1 MISLGTYRSAVP
13 ARRTKDARLQ
23 DNQANLRAR
32 RAGPTGIGRR
42 AGRLAAPD
50 PLRKPVPEAA
60 KKEGRGQQDVSVV
73 FDTIRS
79 NARAHS

>member
-1 MISLGTYRSAVP
+1 VISLGTYRSAVP
-13 ARRTKDARLQ
+13 ARRTKDTRLP

-50 PLRKPVPEAA
+50 PLREPVPADNTSGFQGLMGGTRRCDRNLIA
-60 KKEGRGQQDVSVV
+60 V
-73 FDTIRS
+73 
-79 NARAHS
+79 AMA